1 MLGRYGPLLIRLY
14 IKSAQMQ
21 EELGLV
27 LSITMSSQFALA
39 KSCTTHLIVQP
50 SDLALNPPES
60 YLFIQDFLI
69 ISCGVLYALC
79 YLFYMFRTYRD
90 KKVAGNIEFL

>member
-1 MLGRYGPLLIRLY
+1 
-14 IKSAQMQ
+14 
-21 EELGLV
+21 
-27 LSITMSSQFALA
+27 MSSQFALA

-90 KKVAGNIEFL
+90 KKVAGNIEIL